1 MDIMRVHSIRNTFMD
16 LIRDGKYPDSKSKEE
31 IELGGDAG
39 MNLHEGIADFTIR
52 DKVSNQ
58 RFEIYIKPL
67 PKEVG

>member
-1 MDIMRVHSIRNTFMD
+1 
-16 LIRDGKYPDSKSKEE
+16 
-31 IELGGDAG
+31 
-39 MNLHEGIADFTIR
+39 MNLHEGIADFTIK

>member
-1 MDIMRVHSIRNTFMD
+1 MDIMRVHSIRNSLMD
-16 LIRDGKYPDSKSKEE
+16 LIKDGKYPDDESQNE

-39 MNLHEGIADFTIR
+39 MNLHESIADFTIK

-67 PKEVG
+67 PKEGA

>member
-1 MDIMRVHSIRNTFMD
+1 MD

-31 IELGGDAG
+31 IELGGGAG
-39 MNLHEGIADFTIR
+39 MNMLEGIADFTIR

-58 RFEIYIKPL
+58 KLEIFIKPL